1 VLGAIDQCNVD
12 MLESSAPQWSAE
24 LYLCGLGR
32 RCDDGAIL
40 VHGGRHSPAKD
51 SGITIRIRI
60 RYRILNARLAAGAVS
75 GGGVDQADDGWRV
88 VSQFEF
94 QQWVE
99 SRHSLRAP
107 ERRQCAKGVHR
118 PAS

>member
-1 VLGAIDQCNVD
+1 LDPYLDARRLGAGGRALAGCRRA
-12 MLESSAPQWSAE
+12 SADR
-24 LYLCGLGR
+24 LRGLGR

-40 VHGGRHSPAKD
+40 AHGGRHSPAKD
-51 SGITIRIRI
+51 SGITIRI

-99 SRHSLRAP
+99 SGHSLKPP
-107 ERRQCAKGVHR
+107 E
-118 PAS
+118 